1 LSGSE
6 GRARW
11 IVVAAVVLLVMVAA
25 VVGWSRRDDD
35 ERKAEQTPVGGAGV
49 TTAVPSA
56 SPLSSPRA
64 AELSDLLTG
73 GSETDLRKA
82 LVLPSGQPLD
92 PDLAGQ
98 LQSLG
103 SISFDL
109 ATFTYLDG
117 RSAEVEGTVA
127 RPQPTDESSS
137 RWIFTLL
144 YVDSQWL
151 LVNGSPKT

>member
-1 LSGSE
+1 LSGSK

-11 IVVAAVVLLVMVAA
+11 IVVAVVLLLVAA
-25 VVGWSRRDDD
+25 AAVGWSRRADD
-35 ERKAEQTPVGGAGV
+35 KGNAEQTPVGGAGV
-49 TTAVPSA
+49 PSAMPSA

-73 GSETDLRKA
+73 GSEPDLRKA

-92 PDLAGQ
+92 PGLAGQ

-109 ATFTYLDG
+109 TTFTYLDG
-117 RSAEVEGTVA
+117 RSAEVEGTVEL
-127 RPQPTDESSS
+127 PTDKSSS

-151 LVNGSPKT
+151 LVDGSPQA